1 MYGYTFEV
9 YSIYIRTSSCLHLA
23 IIYFNAKLITSHS
36 DKLLKKK
43 QTNKNQTHLH
53 MTRYKKQI
61 RLPH

>member
-1 MYGYTFEV
+1 
-9 YSIYIRTSSCLHLA
+9 LA

-61 RLPH
+61 RLPHWAAI